1 MSKFLEK
8 VALYMEDAKKIGIKV
23 DEAKLTLV
31 TKGLGPSIYKADAST
46 VAGSDKAELTRIKEN
61 FLIKKLGLKD
71 GKELDDAIAE
81 AIKTMGTANRNK
93 HRALVYYLLAEKFNK
108 FSVYSK

>member
-46 VAGSDKAELTRIKEN
+46 VAGSDKAELERIKAN
-61 FLIKKLGLKD
+61 FL
-71 GKELDDAIAE
+71 
-81 AIKTMGTANRNK
+81 IKTMGTANRNK

>member
-31 TKGLGPSIYKADAST
+31 TKGLGTSIYKT
-46 VAGSDKAELTRIKEN
+46 
-61 FLIKKLGLKD
+61 
-71 GKELDDAIAE
+71 
-81 AIKTMGTANRNK
+81 
-93 HRALVYYLLAEKFNK
+93 VYYRGWF
-108 FSVYSK
+108 

>member
-46 VAGSDKAELTRIKEN
+46 VAGSDKAELERIKAN

-71 GKELDDAIAE
+71 GPELNDAIHE
-81 AIKTMGTANRNK
+81 ALKIMGTSNKNK
-93 HRALVYYLLAEKFNK
+93 HRALVYYLLTVKFNK
-108 FSVYSK
+108 QSLYK

>member
-1 MSKFLEK
+1 
-8 VALYMEDAKKIGIKV
+8 MEV
-23 DEAKLTLV
+23 L
-31 TKGLGPSIYKADAST
+31 
-46 VAGSDKAELTRIKEN
+46 
-61 FLIKKLGLKD
+61 KKLGLTD
-71 GKELDDAIAE
+71 SKELDAAITE

>member
-1 MSKFLEK
+1 MSQFTDKI
-8 VALYMEDAKKIGIKV
+8 ASYMESAKKIGIKV

-46 VAGSDKAELTRIKEN
+46 VAGSDPEELNRIKQN

-81 AIKTMGTANRNK
+81 VMKTMGTANK
-93 HRALVYYLLAEKFNK
+93 SKYRALVYYLLAEKFNK
-108 FSVYSK
+108 FSVYNK